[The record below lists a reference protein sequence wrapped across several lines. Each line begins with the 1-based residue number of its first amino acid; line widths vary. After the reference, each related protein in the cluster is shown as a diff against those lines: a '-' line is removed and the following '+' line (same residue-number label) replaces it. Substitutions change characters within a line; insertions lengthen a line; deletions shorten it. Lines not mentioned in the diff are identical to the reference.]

1 MRRAMPADQ
10 VRTARACAVA
20 PRTFGQGRGQI
31 GVLHQPQI
39 IVAAKNLASLL
50 AAMGHAGLAV
60 ERLRP
65 ALLRLRLPMG
75 EGGVDAVHGANC
87 RPQAKWS
94 IPTGC

>member
-1 MRRAMPADQ
+1 MLRKPAILLKNHAADLLDY
-10 VRTARACAVA
+10 TAR
-20 PRTFGQGRGQI
+20 
-31 GVLHQPQI
+31 HS
-39 IVAAKNLASLL
+39 AKNLASLL